1 MPLELQ
7 IIRAHEFI
15 RVGARGRLDP
25 AASKAILADLARA
38 CRKRGTHQALLDLRA
53 LKPGPVPVFKPR
65 DLVMLVSTFRDI
77 GFTKTDRLA
86 VLYRTDPHRRARL
99 FAFIGRMRGW
109 SVGAFQNFE
118 EALAWLAANGQ
129 SDTHESGPRQQK
141 VAIKITRART
151 SRAPKLPRQAGP
163 GRWSRRQIWSNRN
176 PGHPRTELTGPSH
189 G

>member
-1 MPLELQ
+1 M
-7 IIRAHEFI
+7 
-15 RVGARGRLDP
+15 GAKGRFDV
-25 AASKAILADLARA
+25 AVSRAILADLARA
-38 CRKRGTHQALLDLRA
+38 CRKRGIHQALLDLRA

-77 GFTKTDRLA
+77 GFTKKDRLA

-99 FAFIGRMRGW
+99 FAFISRMRGW

-129 SDTHESGPRQQK
+129 SDALESDKRQQK
-141 VAIKITRART
+141 VAIKITRTRT
-151 SRAPKLPRQAGP
+151 SRAPKFPRRTGP
-163 GRWSRRQIWSNRN
+163 GRWPRRQIWSNRSPGDLN
-176 PGHPRTELTGPSH
+176 PQQTVSSH